1 MWCCRVSALCFH
13 RSVCE
18 STFSVCRGRSSLS
31 LSSTTGT
38 ETGVAEQVKGQ
49 PLEPAGGGRE
59 TFRRSVEAVRRGQAG
74 SRETGAEW

>member
-1 MWCCRVSALCFH
+1 MFLHSASTDLFVSQLFL
-13 RSVCE
+13 SVGGAHL
-18 STFSVCRGRSSLS
+18 FLS